1 MNVIYDNMEFWDR
14 LLDLLQNQFGE
25 STEIVLHEHV
35 KNDYNHS
42 IVDIRNGQ
50 ITGRKIGGCGSNLG
64 LEVFRGTVKD
74 KDRYNYI
81 STTKDGK
88 ILRSSTMFLE
98 DADGTITGSLCINT
112 DITETLH
119 MEDYLRKHNNIA
131 NVPSDSAIDSLIAR
145 SEAHDSEKDTSL
157 YSEQS
162 VEFFAQDVSQ
172 VLDYLIEAAQ
182 ERIGKPVNAMRR
194 AEKIEFIR
202 FLDSRGAFLITKS
215 SERVYEYLDISR
227 YTFYNY
233 LDQVH
238 ADASK
243 KNANSSSFIP
253 PAGTLQDT

>member
-1 MNVIYDNMEFWDR
+1 
-14 LLDLLQNQFGE
+14 
-25 STEIVLHEHV
+25 
-35 KNDYNHS
+35 
-42 IVDIRNGQ
+42 
-50 ITGRKIGGCGSNLG
+50 
-64 LEVFRGTVKD
+64 
-74 KDRYNYI
+74 
-81 STTKDGK
+81 
-88 ILRSSTMFLE
+88 
-98 DADGTITGSLCINT
+98 
-112 DITETLH
+112 

-131 NVPSDSAIDSLIAR
+131 NVPSGSAIDSLIAR

-194 AEKIEFIR
+194 VDKIEFIR

-243 KNANSSSFIP
+243 KNANSSSSIP

>member
-1 MNVIYDNMEFWDR
+1 MNVIYDNMECWDR

-64 LEVFRGTVKD
+64 MEVFREKLKD

-119 MEDYLRKHNNIA
+119 MEDYLRKLKNIA
-131 NVPSDSAIDSLIAR
+131 NVPSGSAIDTLIAR
-145 SEAHDSEKDTSL
+145 SEAHHSVNVTSL

-194 AEKIEFIR
+194 ADKIEFIR

-243 KNANSSSFIP
+243 KNANSSSSIP